1 MTGLAL
7 LSRSLT
13 LPHAVR
19 PVRAVLYVMSHLLN
33 FVTQYEA
40 ALNLERLHNIQRKFI
55 KKMI

>member
-13 LPHAVR
+13 LPRAVR

-33 FVTQYEA
+33 FVTQLEA
-40 ALNLERLHNIQRKFI
+40 ALNLERLHNIYRENL
-55 KKMI
+55 